1 MKLKYIK
8 QFNQVDFLG
17 LGLVILIIYF
27 KGSMNDKIIKSLEEL
42 MVLIGGVTEKVKQE
56 TKHKET
62 DFLELP

>member
-1 MKLKYIK
+1 M
-8 QFNQVDFLG
+8 DFLG